1 MIVSCDK
8 EKLNNLIQTALRGV
22 SSRATMPILSGI
34 HISAGD
40 NKLIVSGTDLEMSIK
55 TEDEAEISEGGSTV
69 VSGKLMGDITKS
81 LPAGEV
87 ILRSSDKF
95 LTVKTAN
102 GEYKVKEMMPEDYPQ
117 IPVWEG
123 KPTITVNGSSFL
135 TSIQQTSRAS
145 SSDEKRPVLTGTLF
159 EKDLNKSVL
168 KLVSTDS
175 YRLSYRELEVE
186 GSLSDWEECI
196 VPAKT
201 LNEVARLAGTID
213 ADVEMQIRDRQIIFK
228 IKDLIISSRL
238 IEGQFP
244 SYKQL
249 LPKGE
254 KTSIKLDK
262 AEVVAVLKRALVFGS
277 NLRFGVFKDHI
288 QISTET
294 PEVGESKE
302 EITAEV
308 EGEEM
313 EIGFNG
319 NYLMDGMTALSS
331 EKSEIK
337 LDDPQKPVLVK
348 SMDSDGFQYIL
359 MPVRLK

>member
-1 MIVSCDK
+1 
-8 EKLNNLIQTALRGV
+8 
-22 SSRATMPILSGI
+22 
-34 HISAGD
+34 
-40 NKLIVSGTDLEMSIK
+40 
-55 TEDEAEISEGGSTV
+55 
-69 VSGKLMGDITKS
+69 
-81 LPAGEV
+81 
-87 ILRSSDKF
+87 
-95 LTVKTAN
+95 
-102 GEYKVKEMMPEDYPQ
+102 MMPEDYPQ

-123 KPTITVNGSSFL
+123 KSTLSIGGGVFL

-159 EKDLNKSVL
+159 EKDVNKSSI

-175 YRLSYRELEVE
+175 YRLAYRELQVE
-186 GSLSDWEECI
+186 GSLADWEECI

-213 ADVEMQIRDRQIIFK
+213 EDIQMQIKDRQIIFK
-228 IKDLIISSRL
+228 IGELIVSSRL

-254 KTSIKLDK
+254 RTTIKLDK
-262 AEVVAVLKRALVFGS
+262 AEVLAVLKRALVFGS
-277 NLRFGVFKDHI
+277 NLRFGVYKDHV

-294 PEVGESKE
+294 PEVGEAKE
-302 EITAEV
+302 EIPAEV

-313 EIGFNG
+313 EVGFNG
-319 NYLMDGMTALSS
+319 HYLMDGLTAIES
-331 EKSEIK
+331 EKAEIR
-337 LDDPQKPVLVK
+337 LDDPQKPVLIQG
-348 SMDSDGFQYIL
+348 MDSDGYQYIL